1 MNIGIVV
8 IAAMIFSLVIIG
20 VLFSFYFRYQNR
32 LTAEQ
37 LRLKEQ
43 EISYQKNLIRVTI
56 ESQEEER
63 KRIGKDLH
71 DQVGTALS
79 RLRLLMES
87 LGEEQEMDEERKKKY
102 QSTRQIISTVVTDV
116 RTISHQLSPTILEL
130 CGLEEALLEIID
142 QVNITGN
149 LRAQLLKEEETVM
162 SNLSPAANMA
172 IYRSIQ
178 ELITNTIKHAKAQ
191 EINLNFRKE
200 NDQLHICYQDNG
212 IGLANESEQPGM
224 GLKNIASRV
233 ISVNGTFHIDPK
245 ATGFKINIDIP
256 YEPNN

>member
-8 IAAMIFSLVIIG
+8 IAAMIFSLIIAG
-20 VLFSFYFRYQNR
+20 ALIFFYFRYQNR

-37 LRLKEQ
+37 LRLQEQ

-87 LGEEQEMDEERKKKY
+87 LGQEQEMDEETRKRY
-102 QSTRQIISTVVTDV
+102 QSSRQIISTVVSDV

-142 QVNITGN
+142 QVNTSGN
-149 LRAQLLKEEETVM
+149 LRLQLLKKQETAM
-162 SNLSPAANMA
+162 NNLSAAANMA
-172 IYRSIQ
+172 IYRSLQ
-178 ELITNTIKHAKAQ
+178 ELITNTIKHAQAQ
-191 EINLNFRKE
+191 EIRLTFQQE
-200 NDQLHICYQDNG
+200 EHLLHICYQDDG
-212 IGLANESEQPGM
+212 IGLSSESEHPGM
-224 GLKNIASRV
+224 GLKNIASRI

-245 ATGFKINIDIP
+245 ATGFKINLHIP
-256 YEPNN
+256 YESTN